1 MLKKYIGYFIIKAKD
16 ETGATA
22 IEYGLITAGISIAM
36 MVVVSLLGS
45 DLEAT
50 FQAVSDFL

>member
-1 MLKKYIGYFIIKAKD
+1 MLKNILIFLKE

-22 IEYGLITAGISIAM
+22 IEYGLITAGISVTM
-36 MVVVSLLGS
+36 MIVLSLLGS